1 MKLRMRLAFCLL
13 VAMFAV
19 GEAPTFA
26 TGQLLDSARDRHPI
40 SGRIYAQTMDVSG
53 AAWLDRNNREDEEA
67 PEKALK
73 IIGIAPGSV
82 VADVGAGSG
91 YFTLKMASLVGP
103 KGTVYATD
111 IQPGMLD
118 IIRDKLKGTPV
129 NNVRLVLGAPNDPK
143 LPDATLDLVLMVDVY
158 HEIHEPQAVLRHLRN
173 ALKPGGRLVLLEY
186 RAEDPNV
193 PIRADHKMSVAT
205 AKLEVEAEGFKLAS
219 VNEDLPWQ
227 HVLTFTKN

>member
-1 MKLRMRLAFCLL
+1 MKLRMLLVFCL
-13 VAMFAV
+13 AMFAIP
-19 GEAPTFA
+19 EASPSA
-26 TGQLLDSARDRHPI
+26 TSQLVDSARDRHPI

-73 IIGIAPGSV
+73 IIGITPGSV

-91 YFTLKMASLVGP
+91 YFTLKMASLVGA

-118 IIRDKLKGTPV
+118 IIRDKLKGTSV
-129 NNVRLVLGAPNDPK
+129 NNVTLILGSPDDPK
-143 LPDATLDLVLMVDVY
+143 LPAATLDLVLMVDVY

-186 RAEDPNV
+186 RAEDPKV

-205 AKLEVEAEGFKLAS
+205 AKLEVEAEGFRLTS

-227 HVLTFTKN
+227 HVLTFTRN

>member
-1 MKLRMRLAFCLL
+1 MRLRTSL
-13 VAMFAV
+13 VFWLVLTALASPD
-19 GEAPTFA
+19 ARQ
-26 TGQLLDSARDRHPI
+26 TGQHPI

-73 IIGIAPGSV
+73 IIGITPGST

-111 IQPGMLD
+111 IQPGMLN
-118 IIRDKLKGTPV
+118 IIREKLNGTSID
-129 NNVRLVLGAPNDPK
+129 NVTLVLGAPDDPK
-143 LPDATLDLVLMVDVY
+143 LPAATVDLVLMVDVY
-158 HEIHEPQAVLRHLRN
+158 HEVHQPQAMLRHLRN

-186 RAEDPNV
+186 RAEDPKV
-193 PIRADHKMSVAT
+193 PIRADHKMSVAI
-205 AKLEVEAEGFKLAS
+205 AKLEVEAEGFTLAS

-227 HVLTFTKN
+227 HVLTFTRP

>member
-1 MKLRMRLAFCLL
+1 MSLVFSLL
-13 VAMFAV
+13 VAMFAIPA
-19 GEAPTFA
+19 APLSTQA
-26 TGQLLDSARDRHPI
+26 TASARQTGQHPI

-73 IIGIAPGSV
+73 IIGIAPGSA

-103 KGTVYATD
+103 TGTVYASD
-111 IQPGMLD
+111 IQPGMLE
-118 IIRDKLKGTPV
+118 IIRDKLKGTSIK
-129 NNVRLVLGAPNDPK
+129 NVTLVLGSSDDPK
-143 LPDATLDLVLMVDVY
+143 LPTAALDLVLMVDVY
-158 HEIHEPQAVLRHLRN
+158 HEVHEPQAMLRHLRN

-186 RAEDPNV
+186 RAEDPKV

-205 AKLEVEAEGFKLAS
+205 AKLEVEAEGFKLTS

-227 HVLTFTKN
+227 HVLTFTK